1 MSIEKLESRVL
12 TPAARRFLAEL
23 HGRFELRRRA
33 LLEDRRRSAR
43 DSGAG
48 RLQLDFLE
56 ATQEIRKSD
65 WRIAPI
71 PEEIQD
77 RRVEITG
84 PTDRKRVIQ
93 GLGSGARVYMA
104 DFEDAHSPVWIRTL
118 EGQVNLADAVRREI
132 DYQSPEGRSYLLSE
146 HPAVLF
152 CRPRG
157 WHLVEPSYRIQR
169 EAIAASFLDFG
180 LFFHH
185 NAAELIRRGSR
196 PYFYLP
202 KLESHLDARLWRDVF
217 RFAEDHHGIERG
229 SLRATVLIETF
240 PAVFQMDEILFELR
254 DYSAGLNCGRWDY
267 LFSFIK
273 TFHHRPDFVLPDRS
287 LVTMN
292 CPFLSSYAR
301 LLIATCHRR
310 GAHAMG
316 GMAAQIP
323 IKTDSRANAEALE
336 KVRRDKIRE
345 VRLGHDGTWVAH
357 PGLVAVATE
366 VFDDGM
372 PDANQISKPID
383 PGALRIDAADLTNL
397 EDLRGKPITPA
408 GMETNVEVALRY
420 MEAWLAGTGAVPIH
434 HLMEDAATAEISR
447 AQLWQWL
454 HHGKLSPAHFEELLR
469 KHSASPGGDERAAR
483 LLRDLVLQDQ
493 FIEFMTPGLSG
504 LLSGGS
510 THGQQHPED
519 QEELGGRSAVAGH

>member
-23 HGRFELRRRA
+23 HERFELRRRA
-33 LLEDRRRSAR
+33 LLEARRRSAR
-43 DSGAG
+43 DVEAG

-56 ATQEIRKSD
+56 DTREIRESE
-65 WRIAPI
+65 WQIAPI
-71 PEEIQD
+71 PEEIRD

-93 GLGSGARVYMA
+93 ALGSGARVYMA
-104 DFEDAHSPVWIRTL
+104 DFEDAHSPVWSRTL

-132 DYQSPEGRSYLLSE
+132 DYQSPEGKSYRLPE
-146 HPAVLF
+146 RPAVLF

-157 WHLVEPSYRIQR
+157 WHLVEPNYRVQGQ
-169 EAIAASFLDFG
+169 AIAATFLDFG

-185 NAAELIRRGSR
+185 NAAELVRRGSR
-196 PYFYLP
+196 PYFYLA
-202 KLESHLDARLWRDVF
+202 KLESHLEARLWRDVF

-229 SLRATVLIETF
+229 TLRATVLVETF
-240 PAVFQMDEILFELR
+240 PAAFQMDEILFELR

-287 LVTMN
+287 QVTMN
-292 CPFLSSYAR
+292 CRFLSAYAR
-301 LLIATCHRR
+301 LLVATCHRR

-323 IKTDSRANAEALE
+323 INTDPRANAEALE
-336 KVRRDKIRE
+336 KVRQDKVRE
-345 VRLGHDGTWVAH
+345 VQLGHDGTWVAH
-357 PGLVAVATE
+357 PGLVAIATE
-366 VFDDGM
+366 VFDECM
-372 PDANQISKPID
+372 PEPNQISRPID
-383 PGALRIDAADLTNL
+383 PSAWRIDAAELTDLS
-397 EDLRGKPITPA
+397 DLRGKPITPE

-420 MEAWLAGTGAVPIH
+420 MEAWLSGTGAVPIH

-454 HHGKLSPAHFEELLR
+454 HHGRLSLGHFEGLLR
-469 KHSASPGGDERAAR
+469 KHSRQSAEGNQAGR
-483 LLRDLVLQDQ
+483 LLQDLVLQDQ
-493 FIEFMTPGLSG
+493 FMEFMTPGLSS

-510 THGQQHPED
+510 TDGRQHPENE
-519 QEELGGRSAVAGH
+519 EELGGRAAVARS